1 LTVQPSLLRLARTYL
16 EPQARLWPDLA
27 GTPAVPTVTA
37 AVVEAMADDV
47 ERRFA
52 PDLRPSNGTT
62 SFRAFA
68 GRDCQ
73 CIRLES
79 YTDEANRPDLPFAT
93 WHVGR
98 DADDNEHNQ

>member
-47 ERRFA
+47 ERRF
-52 PDLRPSNGTT
+52 RT
-62 SFRAFA
+62 
-68 GRDCQ
+68 
-73 CIRLES
+73 
-79 YTDEANRPDLPFAT
+79 
-93 WHVGR
+93 
-98 DADDNEHNQ
+98 